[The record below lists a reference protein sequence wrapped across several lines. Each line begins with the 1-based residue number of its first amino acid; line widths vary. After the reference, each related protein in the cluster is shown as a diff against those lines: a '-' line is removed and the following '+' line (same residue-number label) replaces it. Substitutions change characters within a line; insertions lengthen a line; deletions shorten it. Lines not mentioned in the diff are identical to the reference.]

1 MIFEVFRQ
9 ESESD
14 YHTHAGNVHAPN
26 AEMAE
31 LFAQVMHA
39 RRKPAK
45 SLWVVPKAEISEVDA
60 DDPGVAMGGTTQKE
74 YRWATNYS
82 TGPMAEEIE
91 ASEAEQ
97 AEAEDQR
104 RTDARRRADSKGAT
118 DTPTGAD
125 SGAVEEPTE
134 GGDA

>member
-9 ESESD
+9 ETETD
-14 YHTHAGNVHAPN
+14 YHQHVGNVHAPD
-26 AEMAE
+26 AEMARM
-31 LFAQVMHA
+31 FAQVAHA

-45 SLWVVPKAEISEVDA
+45 SLWVVPKAEIAEVDA

-82 TGPMAEEIE
+82 TGRMAEEIE

-97 AEAEDQR
+97 AEAESTR
-104 RTDARRRADSKGAT
+104 RGGEARQQ
-118 DTPTGAD
+118 
-125 SGAVEEPTE
+125 
-134 GGDA
+134 GGED

>member
-9 ESESD
+9 ETETD
-14 YHTHAGNVHAPN
+14 YHTHVGNVHAPD
-26 AEMAE
+26 AEMARM
-31 LFAQVMHA
+31 FAQVAHA
-39 RRKPAK
+39 RRKPAN

-82 TGPMAEEIE
+82 TGRMAEEIE

-97 AEAEDQR
+97 AEAES
-104 RTDARRRADSKGAT
+104 RRRRPSAAGD
-118 DTPTGAD
+118 D
-125 SGAVEEPTE
+125 
-134 GGDA
+134 GGDD